1 MLILGEGIVL
11 AVLFEI
17 DKENTSEERA
27 AQISNRSSLGC
38 VAKISI

>member
-1 MLILGEGIVL
+1 MLVLGEGIVL

-17 DKENTSEERA
+17 DKENISEERA

-38 VAKISI
+38 MAKINI